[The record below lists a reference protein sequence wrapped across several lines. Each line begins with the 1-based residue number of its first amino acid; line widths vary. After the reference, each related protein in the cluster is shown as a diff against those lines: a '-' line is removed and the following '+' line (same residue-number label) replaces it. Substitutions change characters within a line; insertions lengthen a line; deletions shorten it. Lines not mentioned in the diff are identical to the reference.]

1 MIMITMNKIE
11 NNHRTNNESYRH
23 LFVIIESINNELI
36 PASLEMLGEARRQ
49 MDHFNLKYKSNE
61 KVIAI
66 HLGHDIKDLSKD
78 LISYGADAV
87 IYADDPT
94 FKISDQ

>member
-1 MIMITMNKIE
+1 MLMITMNKIE
-11 NNHRTNNESYRH
+11 NNNRTNNESYRH
-23 LFVIIESINNELI
+23 LFVIIESIKNELI

-66 HLGHDIKDLSKD
+66 HLGHGIKDLSNEV
-78 LISYGADAV
+78 LLRV
-87 IYADDPT
+87 IFLTTLLTSSSAN
-94 FKISDQ
+94 